1 MAMGEDKGGWK
12 LKLGGAQG
20 DGGSEDDG
28 EIRRTKRNK
37 EEDNQAGVCA
47 G

>member
-1 MAMGEDKGGWK
+1 MGEGAGGGGK

-20 DGGSEDDG
+20 DAGSKDDG
-28 EIRRTKRNK
+28 EIRTTERGK
-37 EEDNQAGVCA
+37 EEDNQAGVFA